1 MKIVL
6 KDGSEYELRRINKLI
21 VDSVETSEYKN
32 YITDKS
38 VTTCEVTLLSLV
50 PTEGVVPD
58 LFKIKTDFSV
68 SYVDHNTL
76 QSGFENADDHA
87 YLRSVADKYGILF
100 SRAGNGICHQ
110 VNLERFSR
118 PGKTLLGSDSHT
130 PTCGGAGMLAIGSGG
145 MDVALAMAG
154 EAFSLLMP
162 KIVKIELTGKSG
174 KENENVCN

>member
-6 KDGSEYELRRINKLI
+6 KDGGEYELRRINKLI

-68 SYVDHNTL
+68 DNISQVTYVTEKDESAVDTYKSIGKISQNMT
-76 QSGFENADDHA
+76 D
-87 YLRSVADKYGILF
+87 Y
-100 SRAGNGICHQ
+100 
-110 VNLERFSR
+110 VNDITV
-118 PGKTLLGSDSHT
+118 TLL
-130 PTCGGAGMLAIGSGG
+130 
-145 MDVALAMAG
+145 
-154 EAFSLLMP
+154 
-162 KIVKIELTGKSG
+162 KY
-174 KENENVCN
+174 